1 MVGGKTLISS
11 FALSKKK
18 KKKKQVHLFTRV
30 GLYSDAVSSGVAAS
44 RADDAMAASCIE
56 SYAVEHNAAALVFA
70 ANACGRK
77 RISESQA
84 ARLARSKDLLGPALA
99 YAEGTVEVTLG
110 VSTEVLFADWGA
122 VRKRRFREAQA
133 ALEAEVEEEEEGREK
148 GKRPRERRWW
158 WWWPLSSSSSS
169 SASASSLFS
178 NERGLC
184 VAGGAE
190 FAAAMKAA
198 ASALELAA
206 AAGKAAAAGLGGG
219 GGGGGGDE
227 PSAAAAALSLAEAAV
242 RRAEGLAASLAPEPR
257 TRPGGGP
264 YGIYACGHG
273 EVAGGLAALARARL
287 LLARGGGGGSGAG
300 AAADDDDK
308 RTAAAR
314 AAAAALEQ
322 HELLQFRSAYM
333 EPPRSQVPLAPCL
346 GYLLLRAGDFGAAAR
361 AFRRDLA
368 SRPANGRGLLGL
380 ALALEG
386 LSSSPEDLGGGRDGK
401 GGGEDEGERRRL
413 AATARRTKEAFEA
426 AWRGADAPLSSPC
439 PALSD

>member
-1 MVGGKTLISS
+1 
-11 FALSKKK
+11 
-18 KKKKQVHLFTRV
+18 
-30 GLYSDAVSSGVAAS
+30 
-44 RADDAMAASCIE
+44 MAAHCLE

-70 ANACGRK
+70 ANACGK
-77 RISESQA
+77 KKISENQA
-84 ARLARSKDLLGPALA
+84 ARLARSKDLLGPGLA

-133 ALEAEVEEEEEGREK
+133 ALEAEVEEQEEK
-148 GKRPRERRWW
+148 GKGKRRRWW
-158 WWWPLSSSSSS
+158 LWPFSSSSSPPPPPP
-169 SASASSLFS
+169 S

-206 AAGKAAAAGLGGG
+206 AAEKEAAATAAAAAGLGGRG
-219 GGGGGGDE
+219 GSGDE
-227 PSAAAAALSLAEAAV
+227 PSAFSLAEAAV

>member
-1 MVGGKTLISS
+1 M
-11 FALSKKK
+11 
-18 KKKKQVHLFTRV
+18 
-30 GLYSDAVSSGVAAS
+30 
-44 RADDAMAASCIE
+44 
-56 SYAVEHNAAALVFA
+56 
-70 ANACGRK
+70 
-77 RISESQA
+77 

-99 YAEGTVEVTLG
+99 YAEETVEVTLG

-122 VRKRRFREAQA
+122 VRKRRLREAQA
-133 ALEAEVEEEEEGREK
+133 ALEAEVKEREEGEEK
-148 GKRPRERRWW
+148 GKRRRWW
-158 WWWPLSSSSSS
+158 RWPLSSSSSS
-169 SASASSLFS
+169 SSSASSASSSLFP

-206 AAGKAAAAGLGGG
+206 AAEKAAAGLGAAGGAGG
-219 GGGGGGDE
+219 GE
-227 PSAAAAALSLAEAAV
+227 QSSAAAALSLAEAAV
-242 RRAEGLAASLAPEPR
+242 RSAEALAASLAPEPR
-257 TRPGGGP
+257 MRPGGGP

-287 LLARGGGGGSGAG
+287 LLARGGAG
-300 AAADDDDK
+300 ARKTSADDDDE
-308 RTAAAR
+308 AAAR
-314 AAAAALEQ
+314 AAARALER
-322 HELLQFRSAYM
+322 HELVQSRSAYM

-346 GYLLLRAGDFGAAAR
+346 GYLLLRAGDPEAAAR

-368 SRPANGRGLLGL
+368 ARPANGRGLLGL

-386 LSSSPEDLGGGRDGK
+386 LSSEKGK
-401 GGGEDEGERRRL
+401 NEMETRRL
-413 AATARRTKEAFEA
+413 AETARRTREAFEA